1 MARDLFGDLSEWGR
15 VLDQLEQLSLAG
27 QLDEHQAGM
36 ARILRFRQ
44 NWQLT
49 ERVLALATGVKQSND
64 LLTAEVVHVLAD
76 VGADIET
83 RVLAAKA
90 IGHLLR
96 NRPPQGTSRGFD
108 PDRVIQ
114 NMKATVAGSN
124 MPVLQRA
131 VADALSSVAGASGT
145 RN

>member
-15 VLDQLEQLSLAG
+15 VLDQLEQLRSAG
-27 QLDEHQAGM
+27 QLDEHQAGL

-49 ERVLALATGVKQSND
+49 ERVLLLAAGIRQSND
-64 LLTAEVVHVLAD
+64 LLTAEVVHILAD
-76 VGADIET
+76 AEADIGT
-83 RVLAAKA
+83 RILAAKA

-96 NRPPQGTSRGFD
+96 HRPNQGTSRGFD

-114 NMKATVAGSN
+114 NMKATGAASN
-124 MPVLQRA
+124 MPALQRA
-131 VADALSSVAGASGT
+131 VTDALASVAGASIA